1 MELTILPTCS
11 SDAPSLAKILGL
23 AYRNDA
29 RNQSILPPGITDE
42 QREEFDAFRANM
54 IRDRSSQ
61 PNRYHPDLLSWPGQA
76 LRAAYMDEHD

>member
-1 MELTILPTCS
+1 M
-11 SDAPSLAKILGL
+11 GL

-29 RNQSILPPGITDE
+29 RNQSILPSDITDE

-61 PNRYHPDLLSWPGQA
+61 PNRYYPNSLPWPDWGVG
-76 LRAAYMDEHD
+76 AAYTDERD